1 MCCEKL
7 KEQPETA
14 SIPVLFISAL
24 DDTVDKIKGF
34 SVGGVDY
41 ITKPFKF
48 EEVLSRV
55 KTHLELHAK
64 KQLLEELSSKLSK
77 YLSPQVY
84 DSIFSGKKDVKLES
98 YRKELTVF
106 FCDIQ
111 GFTSLTDSM
120 ESEALTELLNQY
132 LNEMSEIA
140 LKYEGTIDKFIGDAI
155 MIFFGDPET
164 KGVQEDALAC
174 VNMAIDMK
182 TRMEE
187 LRREWNAEGI
197 ASPLHIRIGM
207 NSGYCTV
214 GNFGSENRLDYTII
228 GGQVNLASRL
238 ETNAEPDQILISH
251 STYTLI
257 KEKIACKKRG
267 EIQVKGVPHPVQ
279 TYQIVEPIQN
289 LEESPSP
296 WTTEGTG
303 YSISVDMKQLS
314 AEEKPRLQNILQ
326 QSIDCLQQE

>member
-1 MCCEKL
+1 MGENLTSTYTILAVDDTSANLLLLTKLLKDQGYKVRGVTNGKMALTVVQASPPDLILLDVNMPDMNGYEVCKKL

-24 DDTVDKIKGF
+24 DDTEDKIKGF

-64 KQLLEELSSKLSK
+64 EQLLENLSSKLSK

-98 YRKELTVF
+98 YRKELTIF
-106 FCDIQ
+106 FSDIQ

-140 LKYEGTIDKFIGDAI
+140 LKYGGTLDKFIGDAI

-164 KGVQEDALAC
+164 KGMQEDALTCAR
-174 VNMAIDMK
+174 MAIEMRK
-182 TRMEE
+182 RMEE
-187 LRREWNAEGI
+187 LRSEWITKGVDV
-197 ASPLHIRIGM
+197 PLHIRIGI
-207 NSGYCTV
+207 NTGYCTV
-214 GNFGSENRLDYTII
+214 GNFGSESRLDYTII

-251 STYTLI
+251 RTYTLI
-257 KEKIACKKRG
+257 K
-267 EIQVKGVPHPVQ
+267 
-279 TYQIVEPIQN
+279 
-289 LEESPSP
+289 
-296 WTTEGTG
+296 
-303 YSISVDMKQLS
+303 
-314 AEEKPRLQNILQ
+314 
-326 QSIDCLQQE
+326 